1 MNNLRIYI
9 FPPQSSDQKILCVL
23 ALVDIMILRRLLALI
38 QLVLVSNSTPLETS
52 VQLNRQFLP
61 GLFPNYNLCQIFS
74 PVSIKDDGK
83 FFTGAKNTPE
93 INSHVRYIVLHK
105 CRWTAKQDNL
115 YGPFLN
121 KAYECEDT
129 SFVQVNN
136 TLLIGFILSEV
147 TKWCQNLFNVAFE
160 FLFLMFF
167 YRSRKLL
174 GLTKCLKMKLV

>member
-1 MNNLRIYI
+1 MYSCVKQFLGGPFVDSRCRWTTLEYI
-9 FPPQSSDQKILCVL
+9 FPPQSDDQKILCVL

-147 TKWCQNLFNVAFE
+147 TKCCQNLFNVAYE
-160 FLFLMFF
+160 FLSLMFF
-167 YRSRKLL
+167 
-174 GLTKCLKMKLV
+174 

>member
-1 MNNLRIYI
+1 MT
-9 FPPQSSDQKILCVL
+9 F
-23 ALVDIMILRRLLALI
+23 
-38 QLVLVSNSTPLETS
+38 
-52 VQLNRQFLP
+52 
-61 GLFPNYNLCQIFS
+61 
-74 PVSIKDDGK
+74 KDDGK

-147 TKWCQNLFNVAFE
+147 TQWYQNLFNVAFE
-160 FLFLMFF
+160 FLLSSSAGPKHFLCLIKLFKILSF
-167 YRSRKLL
+167 GKRSKIQ
-174 GLTKCLKMKLV
+174 

>member
-1 MNNLRIYI
+1 
-9 FPPQSSDQKILCVL
+9 
-23 ALVDIMILRRLLALI
+23 MILRRLLALI

-61 GLFPNYNLCQIFS
+61 GIFPNYNLCQIFS

-136 TLLIGFILSEV
+136 TLLIGFIGV
-147 TKWCQNLFNVAFE
+147 TKWSQNIFNVAFE
-160 FLFLMFF
+160 FLFIMLF
-167 YRSRKLL
+167 YRSRKFGSKKYRLKKYK
-174 GLTKCLKMKLV
+174 GRYRRGPIKC